1 MLDAYVDQQVQNP
14 ATHDDGKPVSK
25 KNKNKKKREQREAE
39 EKRRQSESNSQ
50 HPDDDEDEVNTCGSS
65 LLYSQIR
72 ANDRLPVMTT
82 ILRPY
87 FEFLQL

>member
-50 HPDDDEDEVNTCGSS
+50 HPDDDEDEVTS
-65 LLYSQIR
+65 LDHHFIVK
-72 ANDRLPVMTT
+72 PVADPTECVT
-82 ILRPY
+82 ARI
-87 FEFLQL
+87 